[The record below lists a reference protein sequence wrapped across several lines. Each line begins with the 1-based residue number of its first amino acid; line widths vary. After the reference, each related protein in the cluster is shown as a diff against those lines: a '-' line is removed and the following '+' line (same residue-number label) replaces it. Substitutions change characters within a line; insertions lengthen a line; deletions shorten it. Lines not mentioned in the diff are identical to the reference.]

1 MLFAPEKIENIAPSR
16 LNPYK
21 NNPRTHTAEQIAQV
35 AASIQEFGF
44 TNPILADQDNRVI
57 AGHCRL
63 LAAQQQGLDSVPVIR
78 LAHLTPA
85 QRRAYIIAD
94 NKLALNAGWDE
105 KLLASEM
112 EALLAENM
120 DLNLTGFSDEELA
133 LLLPDDDE
141 SEGDN
146 SAEEESLPDLP
157 ENPISVPGDIW
168 LLGNHRL
175 MCGDSTN
182 AADVAKLLDGAKPN
196 LMVTDPPYG
205 VEYDPTWREK
215 ADKQVGKR
223 ARGKVLND
231 DRADWRDA
239 WALCPGNIA
248 YIWHGALH
256 SHTVVASL
264 EAVGFALRSHI
275 VWAKQHF
282 VFSRGDYHW
291 QHETCWYAVR
301 NKGNWQG
308 DRKQTTLWQIKNNN
322 PFGNQEQESTHGH
335 GTQKPVEC
343 MRRPIL
349 NNSQKGDSVYEP
361 FSGSG
366 TTIIAA
372 ESVERVCYAMEL
384 SPAYV
389 DMAVRRWQE
398 FTGGIAIHAST
409 GQPFE
414 GADLPMPAV
423 SPPRPSNTQPPV
435 QRVMNYLRHMF
446 FP

>member
-44 TNPILADQDNRVI
+44 TNPILADQDNGVI

-63 LAAQQQGLDSVPVIR
+63 LAAQQLGLDSVPVIR
-78 LAHLTPA
+78 LSHLTPA

-112 EALLAENM
+112 EALLAENI

-146 SAEEESLPDLP
+146 SAEEESLTDLP

-239 WALCPGNIA
+239 WALFPGNIA

-308 DRKQTTLWQIKNNN
+308 DRKQSTLWQIKNNN

-349 NNSQKGDSVYEP
+349 NNSQKGDCVYEP

-414 GADLPMPAV
+414 GADLPMSAV
-423 SPPRPSNTQPPV
+423 STPTPTNAQTPV
-435 QRVMNYLRHMF
+435 QRVMNYLRHIF